1 MDATGFEWKITDW
14 KHLDWSGEAGTRP
27 RALKQLVGWSLIEV
41 ASLFGF
47 CQVPTVSFMAWIRWN
62 GCTNAVL
69 LTTNKLYV
77 MAPGGIP

>member
-1 MDATGFEWKITDW
+1 MR
-14 KHLDWSGEAGTRP
+14 LDLSGRSLIGSTLIGAARLVPRP